1 MTDCAGLG
9 ERAANGGRR
18 VAGRSVHAGEAVSEQ
33 DVLPGVPGDPFVAV
47 RDGRGV
53 RVEFTC
59 ASVEL
64 CQGDVDSARYMTL
77 RVVPSGAYVDDLLLF
92 AAVAARVQVVG
103 GDERGS
109 AIDGVQER
117 HPGVVDGV
125 SGGGTTMRRTG
136 DGQEARTRPVRLP
149 RGRLGGWDEL
159 GDERCDPGLDL
170 VADGAYGVDALAGRV
185 GEHPVLVPLAGVE
198 RAGVAAAHGDDHVGG
213 FDGFGG
219 EDLGLLGR
227 EVDALLEH
235 GLTHGGVD
243 RLCGRRAGG
252 QYVDAAFAEVA

>member
-9 ERAANGGRR
+9 ERAANSGRR
-18 VAGRSVHAGEAVSEQ
+18 LAGRSVHAGEAVSEQ
-33 DVLPGVPGDPFVAV
+33 DVLPGVPGDPFVEV

-77 RVVPSGAYVDDLLLF
+77 RVVPSGAYVDDLL
-92 AAVAARVQVVG
+92 
-103 GDERGS
+103 
-109 AIDGVQER
+109 
-117 HPGVVDGV
+117 
-125 SGGGTTMRRTG
+125 
-136 DGQEARTRPVRLP
+136 LP

-198 RAGVAAAHGDDHVGG
+198 RAGVAAAHGDDHVRGD
-213 FDGFGG
+213 DGFGG
-219 EDLGLLGR
+219 EDLGLLGG

-235 GLTHGGVD
+235 RLTDGGVD
-243 RLCGRRAGG
+243 RLGGRRAGG